1 MQRHVIND
9 TQYDYCRAVKMPR
22 PFAALL
28 VFALTL
34 IAVVP
39 AAATSRSISTSS
51 SAATPNDL
59 QTKVYQDADGNVHVL
74 WVVPGLNASLT
85 EPGIWYSKYSPN
97 GTDAIPPTRITNSTS
112 IQSADLA
119 VDNHDAAI
127 IAWADEIAPAPIASS
142 ALYLVHFNSTS
153 PQTIQILVTHGSLIL
168 WPSLAPDENGTIY
181 MTWTQYN
188 PSTGHALVEYGW
200 IVSSRFSELKPI
212 ASYNQVNAFPPK
224 ARVVFDNSSR
234 YLQVA
239 WGESETD
246 GQLNSTVDYAKFGL
260 NGTLLTKL
268 QVAHFEE
275 TLRDVSITPLSG
287 QDGAFVIWQTQT
299 SNESVF
305 VSQISAGG
313 ELVYLKQLNY
323 TTGQSRYL
331 AVSTDLQDNLYVVW
345 YEPSI
350 PSQSTQST
358 IPSVTNV
365 TYLRMNLDGVILPS
379 VNGVVSAPIIAV
391 TVLNDGTLYGVS
403 PNGLVK
409 VVTPSPQSNPF
420 VWIAAIA
427 LASSIGVT
435 GSLWIEEGRYKWF
448 TLCSAVTTCFVR
460 KRRTTHEEVVRLL
473 ARKPGLN
480 ARDVK
485 RLSDT
490 DKVGMMTLVEME
502 KTGSISSF
510 RDGLSR
516 RFYAEPVEGGSIDT
530 LRTRIML
537 WVLDHPGIWE
547 AQLAKDLRLSQQ
559 IVHYHLKK
567 LRDSKLITTGVDSDG
582 SRKLYRFADRAR
594 DKHRSPDL

>member
-1 MQRHVIND
+1 
-9 TQYDYCRAVKMPR
+9 MPKA
-22 PFAALL
+22 FVALL
-28 VFALTL
+28 TFTVALLTM
-34 IAVVP
+34 VP
-39 AAATSRSISTSS
+39 VTAGAQGYLRISGTASS
-51 SAATPNDL
+51 SDM
-59 QTKVYQDADGNVHVL
+59 QTKVFQDTEGNVHVL
-74 WVVPGLNASLT
+74 WLVPALNNSLT
-85 EPGIWYSKYSPN
+85 GPGIWYSKYSPN
-97 GTDAIPPTRITNSTS
+97 GTDAIAPTRITNSTT

-119 VDNHDAAI
+119 VDNHDDAI
-127 IAWADEIAPAPIASS
+127 IVWAEEIPSTSTVSS
-142 ALYLVHFNSTS
+142 ALYLIHYNSTS
-153 PQTIQILVTHGSLIL
+153 PQTVQMLATHGSLIL
-168 WPSLAPDENGTIY
+168 WPSLAPGDNGTIY
-181 MTWTQYN
+181 MTWTEYN
-188 PSTGHALVEYGW
+188 PSTAHALVEYGW
-200 IVSSRFSELKPI
+200 IVSSTFAELKPI

-234 YLQVA
+234 HLQVA
-239 WGESETD
+239 WGESQAD
-246 GQLNSTVDYAKFGL
+246 GQLNSTVNYAKFGS
-260 NGTLLTKL
+260 NGTLITKL

-275 TLRDVSITPLSG
+275 ALRDVSITALSG
-287 QDGAFVIWQTQT
+287 QDGAFVIWRTQT

-305 VSQISAGG
+305 VSQISSGG

-323 TTGQSRYL
+323 TTGQSRFL

-350 PSQSTQST
+350 PSPSQSTEST

-365 TYLRMNLDGVILPS
+365 TYLRMNLDGVVLPTID
-379 VNGVVSAPIIAV
+379 GVVSSPIIAI

-409 VVTPSPQSNPF
+409 VVTPSHENNPF
-420 VWIAAIA
+420 VWVAAIA
-427 LASSIGVT
+427 LASSIGVA
-435 GSLWIEEGRYKWF
+435 GSLWIEEGRYRWLSF
-448 TLCSAVTTCFVR
+448 CSAVTTRLAR
-460 KRRTTHEEVVRLL
+460 KRRIAHEEVVRLL

-485 RLSDT
+485 RFSDE
-490 DKVGMMTLVEME
+490 DRVGMMTLVEME

-516 RFYAEPVEGGSIDT
+516 RFYAKPTGGCSSDT

-567 LRDSKLITTGVDSDG
+567 LRDSKLITTVVDSHG
-582 SRKLYRFADRAR
+582 SRKLYRFADRATE
-594 DKHRSPDL
+594 KHSSPDS